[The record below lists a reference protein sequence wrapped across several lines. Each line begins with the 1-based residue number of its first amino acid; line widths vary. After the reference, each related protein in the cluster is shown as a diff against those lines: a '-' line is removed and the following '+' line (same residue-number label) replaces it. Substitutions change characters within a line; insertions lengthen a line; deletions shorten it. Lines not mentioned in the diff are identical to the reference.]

1 MRSSPDSPCAW
12 ALPDLT
18 KLERPG
24 SRSDALVP
32 GAAPDGG
39 LVLPKFDGLPGAP
52 TGMGLPPPPDPRDD
66 ERYQAGYAEG
76 LRDGKAVAL
85 QQLRPLTAALE
96 QVIDALA
103 IARKALGPD
112 HARSVHAIAMAVAKK
127 IIQREIASDPSI
139 SRSLV
144 EQALGLM
151 PLDSPFEVRLN
162 PQDHETFAGELDR
175 LHAQGR
181 KASVE
186 WIADPSLEPG
196 SFAIESPLRIV
207 DGRLDVALRNLY
219 ERLNVE

>member
-1 MRSSPDSPCAW
+1 MRSSPDSPGAW
-12 ALPDLT
+12 SLPDLT
-18 KLERPG
+18 KLERPDP
-24 SRSDALVP
+24 RSDSFLP
-32 GAAPDGG
+32 GATPEGG

-52 TGMGLPPPPDPRDD
+52 RGVGLPPPPDPRDD
-66 ERYQAGYAEG
+66 ERYRAGFADG
-76 LRDGKAVAL
+76 LREGKVAAA

-127 IIQREIASDPSI
+127 IIQREVASDPSI
-139 SRSLV
+139 PRSLV

-151 PLDSPFEVRLN
+151 PLDAPFEVRLN
-162 PQDHETFAGELDR
+162 PQDHEAFSAELDR

-181 KASVE
+181 NATVE
-186 WIADPSLEPG
+186 WVADPSLEPG
-196 SFAIESPLRIV
+196 AFVIESPLRIV